1 MHLTDQ
7 IFQWD
12 EDIRAQAPKTQGRA
26 EMRGPQSVDLDN
38 LLSGLKTRDVEPSQ
52 GRNDENESM
61 ISASSI
67 QDNQNN
73 VLPKKTRRKQR
84 SDKNVVA
91 IDI

>member
-1 MHLTDQ
+1 
-7 IFQWD
+7 
-12 EDIRAQAPKTQGRA
+12 
-26 EMRGPQSVDLDN
+26 
-38 LLSGLKTRDVEPSQ
+38 
-52 GRNDENESM
+52 M

-73 VLPKKTRRKQR
+73 VLPKRTRRKQR